1 MASHSNLAPTPEFVV
16 ERPVVQQSITGRVT
30 QAMRYWLLAV
40 ADRINRTPEVVQTV
54 TLTTQAASIS
64 ATTISVLSL
73 AAGVYRLSAAARI
86 TTAATTSSSLTLTF
100 GWTQAVACTASS
112 AAITGNTTATT
123 GSFVVVVR
131 ADEATALTYAT
142 TYASSGGTAMVY
154 RLDVAVEQLI

>member
-1 MASHSNLAPTPEFVV
+1 MASSLAPTPEFVV

-30 QAMRYWLLAV
+30 QAMRYWLLSL

-54 TLTTQAASIS
+54 SVTGQTASLGT
-64 ATTISVLSL
+64 TTISVLSL
-73 AAGVYRLSAAARI
+73 APGVYRLSAALRI

-123 GSFVVVVR
+123 GSFMVVAR
-131 ADEATALTYAT
+131 ADQATALTYAT

-154 RLDVAVEQLI
+154 RLDVSVEQVI